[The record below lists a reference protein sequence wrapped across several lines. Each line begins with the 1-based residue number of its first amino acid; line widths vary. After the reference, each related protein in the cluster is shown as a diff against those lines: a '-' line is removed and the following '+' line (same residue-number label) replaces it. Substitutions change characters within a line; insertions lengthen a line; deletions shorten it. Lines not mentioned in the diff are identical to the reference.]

1 MRVLDS
7 AFRVLATILALSV
20 AAWSHAA
27 DWPQWR
33 GPQRNGVS
41 EETGLLKQWPTEYP
55 KLVWQV
61 KKIGS
66 GYSTP
71 AVVGE
76 RIYLLSNEGLENEFV
91 QALGAVDGGKVW
103 STRIGKVGNP
113 DQRPNYPAARS
124 TPTVDGGS
132 LYALGSDGDLACLE
146 TGTGKIV
153 WQKSLR
159 KDFAGKPGTWAY
171 SESPLIDGDVLVCT
185 PGGNT
190 ATLVALNK
198 TTGDVLWKCA
208 LPSGGE
214 AAYASAIVVEAG
226 GIKQYVQILAKELVG
241 VEAKTGKLLWHYDRT
256 AKGSPAVIPT
266 PVAAKGSVYSAGA
279 RTGGGLVKL
288 TAQDDSV
295 HAEPLYFSQKLP
307 TAIGGTVIVGDF
319 LYGTTAQ
326 ALLCVEFA
334 TGNVKWADKSIGDG
348 LALLRG
354 RPPLPSRRERRP
366 GARRGHPGGVSGEGP
381 LHSVRPAGPGP
392 IEGLGLPGG
401 CQRATL
407 HPGP

>member
-159 KDFAGKPGTWAY
+159 QGFRWQAGYVGLLGIAVDQRRRTRVYPGRQH
-171 SESPLIDGDVLVCT
+171 
-185 PGGNT
+185 
-190 ATLVALNK
+190 
-198 TTGDVLWKCA
+198 
-208 LPSGGE
+208 GE
-214 AAYASAIVVEAG
+214 R
-226 GIKQYVQILAKELVG
+226 
-241 VEAKTGKLLWHYDRT
+241 W
-256 AKGSPAVIPT
+256 
-266 PVAAKGSVYSAGA
+266 
-279 RTGGGLVKL
+279 
-288 TAQDDSV
+288 
-295 HAEPLYFSQKLP
+295 
-307 TAIGGTVIVGDF
+307 
-319 LYGTTAQ
+319 
-326 ALLCVEFA
+326 
-334 TGNVKWADKSIGDG
+334 
-348 LALLRG
+348 
-354 RPPLPSRRERRP
+354 
-366 GARRGHPGGVSGEGP
+366 
-381 LHSVRPAGPGP
+381 
-392 IEGLGLPGG
+392 
-401 CQRATL
+401 
-407 HPGP
+407 